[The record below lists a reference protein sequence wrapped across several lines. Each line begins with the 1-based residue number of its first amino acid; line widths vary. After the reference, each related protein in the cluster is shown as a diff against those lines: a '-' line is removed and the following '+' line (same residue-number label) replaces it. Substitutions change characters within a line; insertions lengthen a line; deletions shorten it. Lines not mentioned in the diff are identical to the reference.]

1 MEKNVFLSKSNVNT
15 LWDVISD
22 EDIFKFLTKDIQTKI
37 SDVFINNLKGFFET
51 EKKSGINLIELNKK
65 YIILILNYIK
75 KNFPYQPNKIKI
87 YEEQPKELI
96 TYEEIQNERKTQF
109 DRDLQMRQKDF
120 EDSINIKAPP
130 VPKFT
135 DNYEDKPI
143 NEMDKMLK
151 EITSKRNY
159 EVENINRTYNS
170 NISQVNNWLTPQE
183 TSIKNEK
190 ITQKNQQ
197 NSESNSNKLKYLNNE
212 NNISI
217 NDNQTFQTKKNVTWG
232 ENIELNFTEMSN
244 LHEETNEVNLFS
256 KFKKIKKPEIDD
268 GEKTIFLNDNQ
279 PDKNSNK
286 NDNSYNKNDNER
298 LLQIEN
304 DIKNINLKL
313 DKLFNVFLTK
323 P

>member
-120 EDSINIKAPP
+120 EDSINIKTPP

-256 KFKKIKKPEIDD
+256 KFKKIKKLEIDD

-279 PDKNSNK
+279 PDNNSNK

>member
-120 EDSINIKAPP
+120 EDSINIKTPP

-197 NSESNSNKLKYLNNE
+197 NSESTSNKLKYLNNE

-279 PDKNSNK
+279 PDNNSNK